1 MNGRR
6 QGTNRGLVGMW
17 SVPANNKLYSTV
29 PPQTAFLSTIVY
41 FFPLIPEASVIETSN
56 NLGISYLEHC
66 RMLRKVLLGDAAN
79 NLEQLMN

>member
-17 SVPANNKLYSTV
+17 SVPANKLYSTV
-29 PPQTAFLSTIVY
+29 PPQTAFLSTTVY

-56 NLGISYLEHC
+56 NLGI
-66 RMLRKVLLGDAAN
+66 AI
-79 NLEQLMN
+79 